1 MKTSQVKSYYERYK
15 YAVTKYGYRYLFD
28 CYNNP
33 SWAKIRAEREI
44 IEECINKDG
53 YGYSVISYNASIFT
67 CGYLFKRDNELWF
80 AVHTPSYY
88 GEMKVGED

>member
-1 MKTSQVKSYYERYK
+1 MKTSQVKAYYERYM
-15 YAVTKYGYRYLFD
+15 YAVNNYGYRRIYD

-33 SWAKIRAEREI
+33 SGAKVSAEREI
-44 IEECINKDG
+44 VKECDNKDG
-53 YGYSVISYNASIFT
+53 YGYSVISYNTNIFT
-67 CGYLFKRDNELWF
+67 CGYLFNRDNELWF